1 MRGLIKASNMLE
13 RLVVWVGQT
22 SAWVILALIAVII
35 FDVITRK
42 IYWTQQLILNS
53 WAHEYASSTKL
64 QEWEWHLH
72 TVVFLLALGY
82 AYSKNAHVRV
92 DLVRE
97 KLTIKKQVW
106 IELLG
111 CLLFLIPY
119 TALVFYFAVFFVQ
132 QAWVSNEASAAMTGL
147 GQRWIIKSFI
157 LAGMALAFLAGVSS
171 LLRQAIWL
179 LAPELRQNIKLN
191 QLTGEAAEIEEARAK
206 LARETA
212 AALAA
217 ARRQPRAQG
226 A

>member
-1 MRGLIKASNMLE
+1 MRGLIAVSNALE
-13 RLVVWVGQT
+13 RFVVWVGQT
-22 SAWVILALIAVII
+22 SAWVLLALIAVIM
-35 FDVITRK
+35 FDIITRK

-53 WAHEYASSTKL
+53 WAHDYLSSTKL

-97 KLTIKKQVW
+97 KLPIKSQVW
-106 IELLG
+106 IELFG
-111 CLLFLIPY
+111 CALFLIPY
-119 TALVFYFAVFFVQ
+119 SILVLYFAMSFVE

-147 GQRWIIKSFI
+147 SNRWIIKSF
-157 LAGMALAFLAGVSS
+157 LLVGLALAFLSGVSV
-171 LLRQAIWL
+171 LLRQIVWL
-179 LAPELRQNIKLN
+179 AAPELRPEVQLN

-212 AALAA
+212 LAG
-217 ARRQPRAQG
+217 QPRAQR

>member
-1 MRGLIKASNMLE
+1 MRGLIAGSNALE
-13 RLVVWVGQT
+13 RFVVWIGQT
-22 SAWVILALIAVII
+22 SAWVILALIVVIM

-42 IYWTQQLILNS
+42 IYWTQQLILTS
-53 WAHEYASSTKL
+53 WAHEYMSSTKL

-82 AYSKNAHVRV
+82 AYAKNAHVRV

-97 KLTIKKQVW
+97 KLPIKSQVW

-119 TALVFYFAVFFVQ
+119 TILVFYFAMSFVQ

-147 GQRWIIKSFI
+147 SHRWIIKSFI
-157 LAGMALAFLAGVSS
+157 LAGMVLAFLSGVSS
-171 LLRQAIWL
+171 LIRQVLWL
-179 LAPELRQNIKLN
+179 VAPELRPQIQLN

-217 ARRQPRAQG
+217 ARQQPRAQG

>member
-1 MRGLIKASNMLE
+1 MRGLVSVSNALE
-13 RLVVWVGQT
+13 RVVVWIGQT
-22 SAWVILALIAVII
+22 SAWVILALIAVIM

-53 WAHEYASSTKL
+53 WASQYLSSTKL

-72 TVVFLLALGY
+72 TVLFFLALGY

-97 KLTIKKQVW
+97 KLTIRKQVW

-111 CLLFLIPY
+111 CLFFLIPY
-119 TALVFYFAVFFVQ
+119 TILVFYFAWSFVV

-147 GQRWIIKSFI
+147 GNRWIIKSFV
-157 LAGMALAFLAGVSS
+157 LLGMALAFLSGVSS
-171 LLRQAIWL
+171 LLRQIVWL
-179 LAPELRQNIKLN
+179 LAPELRPRIQLN
-191 QLTGEAAEIEEARAK
+191 QLTGEAAEIEVARAK

-212 AALAA
+212 ALAA
-217 ARRQPRAQG
+217 SQARA
-226 A
+226 

>member
-1 MRGLIKASNMLE
+1 MRGLVSFSNALE

-22 SAWVILALIAVII
+22 SAWVILALIMVVM

-53 WAHEYASSTKL
+53 WASQYLSSTKL

-72 TVVFLLALGY
+72 TVLFLLALGY
-82 AYSKNAHVRV
+82 AYSMNAHVRV
-92 DLVRE
+92 DLIRE
-97 KLTIKKQVW
+97 KLTIRKQVW

-119 TALVFYFAVFFVQ
+119 TLLVFYFAWSFVV

-147 GQRWIIKSFI
+147 SHRWIIKSFV
-157 LAGMALAFLAGVSS
+157 LAGMALAFLSGVSS
-171 LLRQAIWL
+171 LIRQALWL
-179 LAPELRQNIKLN
+179 FAPELRPQIKLN
-191 QLTGEAAEIEEARAK
+191 QLTGEAAEIEVARAK

-212 AALAA
+212 ALSAGQ
-217 ARRQPRAQG
+217 ARA
-226 A
+226 

>member
-1 MRGLIKASNMLE
+1 MRGLIAVSNALE
-13 RLVVWVGQT
+13 RFVVWIGQT
-22 SAWVILALIAVII
+22 SAWVLLALIAVIM
-35 FDVITRK
+35 FDIITRK

-53 WAHEYASSTKL
+53 WAHEYMSSTKL

-97 KLTIKKQVW
+97 KLPIKSQVW

-119 TALVFYFAVFFVQ
+119 SILVFYFAWSFVQ

-147 GQRWIIKSFI
+147 SHRWIIKSFV
-157 LAGMALAFLAGVSS
+157 LAGMALAFLSGVSS
-171 LLRQAIWL
+171 LLRQLVWL
-179 LAPELRQNIKLN
+179 AAPELRPEVKLN

-212 AALAA
+212 ALA
-217 ARRQPRAQG
+217 RQPRAQG

>member
-1 MRGLIKASNMLE
+1 MRGLISVSNALE
-13 RLVVWVGQT
+13 RIVVWIGQT
-22 SAWVILALIAVII
+22 SAWVILALILVVM

-42 IYWTQQLILNS
+42 IFWTQQLILNS
-53 WAHEYASSTKL
+53 WAAQYLSSTKL

-72 TVVFLLALGY
+72 TVIFLLALGY

-97 KLTIKKQVW
+97 KLTIRKQVW

-119 TALVFYFAVFFVQ
+119 TVLVFYFATSFVQ

-147 GQRWIIKSFI
+147 SHRWIIKSFV
-157 LAGMALAFLAGVSS
+157 LAGMALAFLSGVSS
-171 LLRQAIWL
+171 LIRQVLWL
-179 LAPELRQNIKLN
+179 AVPELRPQIQLN
-191 QLTGEAAEIEEARAK
+191 QLTGEAAEIEVARAK
-206 LARETA
+206 IARETA
-212 AALAA
+212 AIAA
-217 ARRQPRAQG
+217 AGRAR

>member
-1 MRGLIKASNMLE
+1 MRGLIAAS
-13 RLVVWVGQT
+13 RAIDRFVVWVGQT
-22 SAWVILALIAVII
+22 SAWVILALIVVIM

-53 WAHEYASSTKL
+53 WAHDYMSSTKL

-72 TVVFLLALGY
+72 TVLFLLAMGY

-97 KLTIKKQVW
+97 KLSIKSQVW

-111 CLLFLIPY
+111 CALFLIPY
-119 TALVFYFAVFFVQ
+119 TILVFYFAVSFVQ

-147 GQRWIIKSFI
+147 GNRWIIKSFV
-157 LAGMALAFLAGVSS
+157 LAGMALAFLSGIAS
-171 LLRQAIWL
+171 LIQQVLWL
-179 LAPELRQNIKLN
+179 IAPELRPQLTLN

-212 AALAA
+212 EALAA
-217 ARRQPRAQG
+217 QPRAQR